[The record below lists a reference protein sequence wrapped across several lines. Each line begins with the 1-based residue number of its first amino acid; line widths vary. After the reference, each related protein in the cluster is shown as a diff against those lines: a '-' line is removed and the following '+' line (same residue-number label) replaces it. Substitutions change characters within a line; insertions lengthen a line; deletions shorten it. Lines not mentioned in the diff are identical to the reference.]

1 MLSIRDALIM
11 TGLMGAVVLF
21 CRALPFFLFRERGKS
36 KKGEGVLKG
45 DEPTGPGRFAPFLSL
60 VERVAPPVAMTVL
73 ALNSVSAPFKESF
86 RLGLPALIA
95 SGFTALV
102 HLWKR
107 NSLVSIGGGLL
118 VYLILTRFL

>member
-1 MLSIRDALIM
+1 MLSIQDALIRTM
-11 TGLMGAVVLF
+11 AMGLVILF
-21 CRALPFFLFRERGKS
+21 CRALPFVLFREKGKA
-36 KKGEGVLKG
+36 KKGEAPPEEG
-45 DEPTGPGRFAPFLSL
+45 ETGRPERFAPFLSL

-73 ALNSVSAPFKESF
+73 AFNSISAPFKESF
-86 RLGLPALIA
+86 HLGLPALIA

-118 VYLILTRFL
+118 VYLILERFL

>member
-1 MLSIRDALIM
+1 MLSIQDALIRIAAM
-11 TGLMGAVVLF
+11 GLVVLF
-21 CRALPFFLFRERGKS
+21 CRALPFILFRERGNV
-36 KKGEGVLKG
+36 KKEEAPSEEGK
-45 DEPTGPGRFAPFLSL
+45 TGRPERFAPFLSL

-73 ALNSVSAPFKESF
+73 AFNSISAPFKESF
-86 RLGLPALIA
+86 HLGLPALIA

-118 VYLILTRFL
+118 AYLVLARFL